1 MTTLSEIKA
10 SGMGLMANCAGPN
23 CGHGKPLDMDMLIER
38 FGTDYEMVGER
49 RISASLKCDR
59 CGRKGAVIHSLANT
73 MPNGYAKAK
82 DDRSDC

>member
-1 MTTLSEIKA
+1 MPNYLKLPTRTN
-10 SGMGLMANCAGPN
+10 GLIRVVIETPRGAAA
-23 CGHGKPLDMDMLIER
+23 MLIER